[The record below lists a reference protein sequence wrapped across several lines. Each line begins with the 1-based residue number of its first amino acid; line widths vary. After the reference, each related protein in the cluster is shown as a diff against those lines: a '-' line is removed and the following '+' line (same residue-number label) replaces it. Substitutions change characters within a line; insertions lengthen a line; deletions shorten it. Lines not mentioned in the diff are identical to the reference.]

1 MKMLICG
8 VSDVAYYPRLMFY
21 LSICFISFVFLFFVG
36 VFLFVSGF
44 YFVLNDLVYFVEW
57 EVITLN
63 SSRVVM
69 TFLFD

>member
-8 VSDVAYYPRLMFY
+8 VSDVVFTSGLC
-21 LSICFISFVFLFFVG
+21 IISLFVLLALFFIFYWF
-36 VFLFVSGF
+36 FLFVSGF
-44 YFVLNDLVYFVEW
+44 YLVLNDLVYFVEW

-69 TFLFD
+69 TFLLD